1 MSEYDNELSKIVA
14 ELNRAAPS
22 QKYAA
27 ARTGQSTA
35 SLDQLLH
42 AAAARGASDVLL
54 IAGAPAMLR
63 VTGNLTP
70 LAGAVLEADE
80 VRGLVLPLLEP
91 AQLDELQK
99 RKSVDLSFVRDN
111 LGRFRVNIHHQR
123 GTLAASIRLL
133 PSRIPSLES
142 LHLPLSLAKL
152 AERRQ
157 GLVLVTGPTGCGKSS
172 TLAALIDIVNTKRAA
187 HVVTIEDP
195 VEYQHANRSAIIEQ
209 IEVGRDT
216 PDFAVTL
223 RSIMRQTPDVILVGE
238 MRDSETIATALTAAE
253 TGHLV
258 FSTLHTND
266 TIQAMSRILDS
277 FPAGNQPQIR
287 QQMSLAMSA
296 VVAQQLVPGVDGV
309 NRWPAVEV
317 MVATDAVRAL
327 IRKGDDHQL
336 RSQISVGRAEGMT
349 TMELRLRTGDQ
360 GIPRQARPVQHVR
373 APGGTVWILERH
385 RPGGRDGGDLLH
397 VAGRAP
403 RRPCAVERIGL
414 PGHGPVAAHADAR
427 LLARCAGR
435 FRGRPGAVA
444 RARAASP
451 ARRGSADHGRARCRG
466 CGGLGLLHARAQL
479 GKGVAGRTRHRRAPA
494 RRAAGGDAR
503 GTGARGAGDR
513 VRDRPARPL
522 AGAAPPCWRGAAG
535 ADSARNHRLRRSP
548 RPQPTG
554 PDGERLA
561 RVRLADQPQ
570 RQTALKHPGPPDS
583 GGERAGALL
592 EGGPAGL
599 RRAPRARF
607 GRGRVCDRTPA
618 LPHGD
623 PQRQARA
630 RLRGADARRPRPGG
644 AGAGAGAGAHLDGR
658 SRARHAP
665 VQPTLV
671 ELARTPAVQRGRA
684 ARLARSARGRS
695 RPLHTRARGDAE
707 HALPGGGVRHALA
720 RGLDLVRARQRVRGA
735 AVDRKSTRL

>member
-22 QKYAA
+22 QKFAA
-27 ARTGQSTA
+27 FRGSAQSTA

-42 AAAARGASDVLL
+42 AAAGRGASDVLL

-70 LAGAVLEADE
+70 GAGAVLEADD
-80 VRGLVLPLLEP
+80 VRNLVLPLLEP
-91 AQLDELQK
+91 VQLEELQK
-99 RKSVDLSFVRDN
+99 RKSVDLSFVREN

-238 MRDSETIATALTAAE
+238 MRDAETIATALTAAE

-266 TIQAMSRILDS
+266 SIQAMSRILDS

-287 QQMSLAMSA
+287 QQLSLAMAA

-309 NRWPAVEV
+309 NRWPAVEI

-336 RSQISVGRAEGMT
+336 RSQISVGRADGMT
-349 TMELRLRTGDQ
+349 TMEQ
-360 GIPRQARPVQHVR
+360 
-373 APGGTVWILERH
+373 
-385 RPGGRDGGDLLH
+385 
-397 VAGRAP
+397 
-403 RRPCAVERIGL
+403 
-414 PGHGPVAAHADAR
+414 
-427 LLARCAGR
+427 
-435 FRGRPGAVA
+435 
-444 RARAASP
+444 S
-451 ARRGSADHGRARCRG
+451 
-466 CGGLGLLHARAQL
+466 
-479 GKGVAGRTRHRRAPA
+479 
-494 RRAAGGDAR
+494 
-503 GTGARGAGDR
+503 
-513 VRDRPARPL
+513 
-522 AGAAPPCWRGAAG
+522 
-535 ADSARNHRLRRSP
+535 
-548 RPQPTG
+548 
-554 PDGERLA
+554 
-561 RVRLADQPQ
+561 LADLVKVGRITRETAYAHGYRTDDLQ
-570 RQTALKHPGPPDS
+570 RYLG
-583 GGERAGALL
+583 
-592 EGGPAGL
+592 
-599 RRAPRARF
+599 
-607 GRGRVCDRTPA
+607 
-618 LPHGD
+618 
-623 PQRQARA
+623 
-630 RLRGADARRPRPGG
+630 
-644 AGAGAGAGAHLDGR
+644 
-658 SRARHAP
+658 
-665 VQPTLV
+665 
-671 ELARTPAVQRGRA
+671 
-684 ARLARSARGRS
+684 
-695 RPLHTRARGDAE
+695 
-707 HALPGGGVRHALA
+707 
-720 RGLDLVRARQRVRGA
+720 
-735 AVDRKSTRL
+735 